1 MDESIIIERAVPTN
15 KKLYNSVKSR
25 IKKKFKVWPS
35 AYASAALVKAYKA
48 AGGGYRNE
56 SIEIQNPEYVLEGY
70 TTGCDGKI
78 VELHFSLKESGAIIL
93 GEAKYRG
100 RKVSLGKP
108 FRTPG
113 GPKKF
118 SVYVKNPKGNV
129 IKVNFGHKGTGG
141 QKTMKIKKSNAERRR
156 SFRARHKCHS
166 PGPRHKA
173 RYWSCRF
180 GWPKSGK
187 GAIDKT

>member
-1 MDESIIIERAVPTN
+1 MKQVIVERAVPTN
-15 KKLYNSVKSR
+15 KKLYNSIKSR
-25 IKKKFKVWPS
+25 IKRKYKVWPS
-35 AYASAALVKAYKA
+35 AYASGALVKAYKA
-48 AGGGYRNE
+48 AGGGYRNVKE
-56 SIEIQNPEYVLEGY
+56 VITNPTYKLEGY
-70 TTGCDGKI
+70 RTNECGKI
-78 VELHFSLKESGAIIL
+78 TELHFGIQEAETQVL
-93 GEAKYRG
+93 GEAEYRG

-118 SVYVKNPKGNV
+118 SVYVKNPSGNIV
-129 IKVNFGHKGTGG
+129 KVNFGHKGEGG
-141 QKTMKIKKSNAERRR
+141 KKTMRIKKSNAARRK
-156 SFRARHKCHS
+156 SFRARHNCDT

-180 GWPKSGK
+180 GWPSSGK

>member
-1 MDESIIIERAVPTN
+1 MSKPIVIERAVPTN
-15 KKLYNSVKSR
+15 KKLYSSVKSR

-56 SIEIQNPEYVLEGY
+56 SVTLENPEYVLDGY
-70 TTGCDGKI
+70 STGCDERI
-78 VELHFSLKESGAIIL
+78 TELHFVLKEAGATIL
-93 GEAKYRG
+93 GEAEYRG

-118 SVYVKNPKGNV
+118 SVYVKKPNGNV
-129 IKVNFGHKGTGG
+129 VKVNFGHKGTGG
-141 QKTMKIKKSNAERRR
+141 AKTMKIKKSNAARRK
-156 SFRARHKCHS
+156 SFRARHRCDS

-180 GWPKSGK
+180 GWPSSGK

>member
-1 MDESIIIERAVPTN
+1 MSKPIVIERAIPTN
-15 KKLYNSVKSR
+15 KSLYSSVKSR

-56 SIEIQNPEYVLEGY
+56 SITIENPEYRLESY
-70 TTGCDGKI
+70 KTNECGKI
-78 VELHFSLKESGAIIL
+78 VELNFAIQEGKDFL
-93 GEAKYRG
+93 GEAEYRG

-108 FRTPG
+108 FRTPS

-129 IKVNFGHKGTGG
+129 VKVNFGHLGTGG
-141 QKTMKIKKSNAERRR
+141 KKTMKIKKSDPQRRK
-156 SFRARHKCHS
+156 SFRARHRCDTAKDRTT
-166 PGPRHKA
+166 P

-180 GWPKSGK
+180 GWPSSGK
-187 GAIDKT
+187 GSIDKT

>member
-1 MDESIIIERAVPTN
+1 MGKSIVIEKSVPTN
-15 KKLYNSVKSR
+15 KELYSRVKSR

-56 SIEIQNPEYVLEGY
+56 SVTIENPVYRLEGY
-70 TTGCDGKI
+70 KTNGCGKI
-78 VELHFSLKESGAIIL
+78 TELYFGIQERTTEVL
-93 GEAKYRG
+93 GEAEYRG

-129 IKVNFGHKGTGG
+129 IKVNFGHKGSGG
-141 QKTMKIKKSNAERRR
+141 EKTMKIKKSNPARRKAFR
-156 SFRARHKCHS
+156 SRHKCHTAKDRTT
-166 PGPRHKA
+166 P

-180 GWPKSGK
+180 GWPSSGK

>member
-1 MDESIIIERAVPTN
+1 MSVVIERAVPTN
-15 KKLYNSVKSR
+15 KELYSRVKSR
-25 IKKKFKVWPS
+25 IKKKYKVWPS

-56 SIEIQNPEYVLEGY
+56 SVTIEKPVYRLEGY
-70 TTGCDGKI
+70 TTNCEGKI
-78 VELHFSLKESGAIIL
+78 VEVHFGIQEATSEVL
-93 GEAKYRG
+93 GEAEYRG

-108 FRTPG
+108 FRTPD

-118 SVYVKNPKGNV
+118 AVYVKNPKGNV
-129 IKVNFGHKGTGG
+129 VKVNFGHKGEGG
-141 QKTMKIKKSNAERRR
+141 QKTMRIKKSIAARRK
-156 SFRARHKCHS
+156 SFRARHNCDT

-180 GWPKSGK
+180 GWPSSGK

>member
-1 MDESIIIERAVPTN
+1 MQSIIIERAVPTN
-15 KKLYNSVKSR
+15 KSLYNSVKSR
-25 IKKKFKVWPS
+25 IKKKYKVWPS

-48 AGGGYRNE
+48 AGGGYRNVKE
-56 SIEIQNPEYVLEGY
+56 EIQEPEYRLEGY
-70 TTGCDGKI
+70 KTDCNGNI
-78 VELHFSLKESGAIIL
+78 SELYFTVTEASSYHLL
-93 GEAKYRG
+93 GEAEYRG

-118 SVYVKNPKGNV
+118 SVYVKKPNGNV
-129 IKVNFGHKGTGG
+129 VKVNFGHKGTGG
-141 QKTMKIKKSNAERRR
+141 QKTMKIKKSNAARRKAFR
-156 SFRARHKCHS
+156 SRHRCHS

-180 GWPKSGK
+180 GWPSSGK

>member
-1 MDESIIIERAVPTN
+1 MESIVIERAVPTN
-15 KKLYNSVKSR
+15 KSLYSKVKSR

-56 SIEIQNPEYVLEGY
+56 STTIENPEYVLEGY
-70 TTGCDGKI
+70 TTNECGQI
-78 VELHFSLKESGAIIL
+78 SELHFGLQESTATIL
-93 GEAKYRG
+93 GEAEYRG

-118 SVYVKNPKGNV
+118 SVYVKKPNGNV
-129 IKVNFGHKGTGG
+129 VKVNFGHKGTGG
-141 QKTMKIKKSNAERRR
+141 SKTMRIKKSNAQRRK
-156 SFRARHKCHS
+156 SFRARHNCGS

-180 GWPKSGK
+180 GWPSSGK

>member
-78 VELHFSLKESGAIIL
+78 VELHFSLKESGVIIL

-156 SFRARHKCHS
+156 SFRARHKCHTAKDRTT
-166 PGPRHKA
+166 P

>member
-1 MDESIIIERAVPTN
+1 MKSIIVERAVPTN
-15 KKLYNSVKSR
+15 KKLYNSIKAR
-25 IKKKFKVWPS
+25 IKRKYKVWPS
-35 AYASAALVKAYKA
+35 AYASGALVKAYKA
-48 AGGGYRNE
+48 AGGGYRNVKE
-56 SIEIQNPEYVLEGY
+56 VINNPTYQLEAY
-70 TTGCDGKI
+70 KTNECGKI
-78 VELHFSLKESGAIIL
+78 TELHFGLQESEPNMMN
-93 GEAKYRG
+93 EAEYRG

-118 SVYVKNPKGNV
+118 SVYVKKPNGNIV
-129 IKVNFGHKGTGG
+129 KVNFGHKGEGG
-141 QKTMKIKKSNAERRR
+141 KKTMKIKKSNAARRK
-156 SFRARHKCHS
+156 SFRARHRCHS

-180 GWPKSGK
+180 GWPSSGK

>member
-1 MDESIIIERAVPTN
+1 MSKPIVIERAVPTN
-15 KKLYNSVKSR
+15 KKLYSSVKAR

-56 SIEIQNPEYVLEGY
+56 SLTIENPVYRLEGY
-70 TTGCDGKI
+70 TTNCEGKI
-78 VELHFSLKESGAIIL
+78 SELHFGIQERTTEVL
-93 GEAKYRG
+93 GEAEYRG

-108 FRTPG
+108 FRTSG

-118 SVYVKNPKGNV
+118 AVYVKNPNGNIV
-129 IKVNFGHKGTGG
+129 KVNFGHKGEGG
-141 QKTMKIKKSNAERRR
+141 QKTMKIKKSDPQRRK
-156 SFRARHKCHS
+156 SFRARHNCDT

-180 GWPKSGK
+180 GWPSSGK